1 MDYHISII
9 LPLVHAALHLL
20 SGRNISNI
28 TYNYA
33 YLVHQLVQN
42 VMLMKC
48 GISVYDMALIIICNP
63 CT

>member
-1 MDYHISII
+1 MYYHISII

-48 GISVYDMALIIICNP
+48 GISVDDMALIIICNP